1 MSIFSQ
7 NDFEVVQD
15 VIKSN
20 GQKSNIAKKGE
31 APDELSELNNQS
43 ERIQELIEEID
54 AFPDE
59 KARNV
64 MQECMQEVLSFY
76 GHGLE
81 RILDIISRGNNT
93 AAKDIYNNMLGDS
106 FVNGLLLIHD
116 LHPFDLRTRLNLA
129 LEKVRPYMDSH
140 GGSVEIISLEDGIA
154 KLKLNGNCKGCPS
167 SSATLELGI
176 KQALEENCPDLVG
189 LEVEGATS
197 INLNGATNGKP
208 SALSSQGWKT
218 ITGVDKLIN
227 GEMKPVE
234 ISGAQLIV
242 CKVSEQLYAYR
253 NVCPACELPL
263 NTGKLE
269 GNLISCKLGHSYDIQ
284 HAGKCT
290 LDEDLHLDPFPLLQ
304 ENGGIKIAI

>member
-20 GQKSNIAKKGE
+20 GQKNNAGKKE
-31 APDELSELNNQS
+31 AAPDELSELNRQS
-43 ERIQELIEEID
+43 DRIQELIEEID
-54 AFPDE
+54 ALPDE
-59 KARNV
+59 KARDM

-81 RILDIISRGNNT
+81 RILGIISKGNNT

-140 GGSVEIISLEDGIA
+140 GGSVEIISLEDGVA
-154 KLKLNGNCKGCPS
+154 KLRLNGNCKGCPS

-176 KQALEENCPDLVG
+176 KQAIEENCPDLLG

-197 INLNGATNGKP
+197 INLVSNGKQQT
-208 SALSSQGWKT
+208 LTYQGWKT
-218 ITGVDKLIN
+218 ITGVDKLTN

-234 ISGAQLIV
+234 LSGIQLIV
-242 CKVSEQLYAYR
+242 CKVNDQLYAYR
-253 NVCPACELPL
+253 NVCPACDLPL

-269 GNLISCKLGHSYDIQ
+269 GNIVSCKLGHSYDIQ
-284 HAGKCT
+284 QAGKCT
-290 LDEDLHLDPFPLLQ
+290 LDDDLHIDPFPLLQ
-304 ENGGIKIAI
+304 ENGSTKIAVG

>member
-20 GQKSNIAKKGE
+20 GQKNNAAKKGA
-31 APDELSELNNQS
+31 APDEISELNRQS

-54 AFPDE
+54 ALPDE
-59 KARNV
+59 KAKNM

-76 GHGLE
+76 GQGLE
-81 RILDIISRGNNT
+81 RILGIISKGNNT

-176 KQALEENCPDLVG
+176 KQAIEENCPDLIG

-197 INLNGATNGKP
+197 INLISNGKTQT
-208 SALSSQGWKT
+208 LSSQGWKT
-218 ITGVDKLIN
+218 ITGVDKLTN

-234 ISGAQLIV
+234 LSGIQLVV
-242 CKVSEQLYAYR
+242 CKTNDQLYAYR
-253 NVCPACELPL
+253 NVCPACDLPL
-263 NTGKLE
+263 NTGKLDA
-269 GNLISCKLGHSYDIQ
+269 NIISCKLGHSYDIQ
-284 HAGKCT
+284 QAGKCT

-304 ENGGIKIAI
+304 ENGSVKISVG

>member
-20 GQKSNIAKKGE
+20 GQKSNPEKKG
-31 APDELSELNNQS
+31 APTDELSELNRQS
-43 ERIQELIEEID
+43 DRIQELIEEIE
-54 AFPDE
+54 ALPDE
-59 KARNV
+59 KSRTM

-81 RILDIISRGNNT
+81 RMLAIISKGNNT

-140 GGSVEIISLEDGIA
+140 GGSVEIVSLEDGIA

-176 KQALEENCPDLVG
+176 KQAIEENCPDLVG
-189 LEVEGATS
+189 LEVEGATT
-197 INLNGATNGKP
+197 LNTSSNGKQ
-208 SALSSQGWKT
+208 STHFSQGWKT
-218 ITGVDKLIN
+218 ISGVDKLAN

-234 ISGAQLIV
+234 ISGTQLIV
-242 CKVSEQLYAYR
+242 CKVSDQLYAYR
-253 NVCPACELPL
+253 NVCPACDLPL

-269 GNLISCKLGHSYDIQ
+269 ENIISCKLGHSYNIVQ
-284 HAGKCT
+284 AGKCT
-290 LDEDLHLDPFPLLQ
+290 LDENLHLDPFPLLQ
-304 ENGGIKIAI
+304 ENGSVKIAVG

>member
-1 MSIFSQ
+1 
-7 NDFEVVQD
+7 
-15 VIKSN
+15 
-20 GQKSNIAKKGE
+20 
-31 APDELSELNNQS
+31 
-43 ERIQELIEEID
+43 
-54 AFPDE
+54 
-59 KARNV
+59 

-81 RILDIISRGNNT
+81 RILDIISKGNNA

-140 GGSVEIISLEDGIA
+140 GGNIEMISLEDGVA
-154 KLKLNGNCKGCPS
+154 KLKLNGNCNGCPS

-176 KQALEENCPDLVG
+176 RQAIEENCPDLVG
-189 LEVEGATS
+189 LEVEEATS
-197 INLNGATNGKP
+197 INLISNGERQP
-208 SALSSQGWKT
+208 ISSKGWKT
-218 ITGVDKLIN
+218 ITGVDKLTS

-234 ISGAQLIV
+234 LSGTQMIV
-242 CKVSEQLYAYR
+242 CKVHEQLYAYR

-269 GNLISCKLGHSYDIQ
+269 KNIISCKLGHSYDIQ
-284 HAGKCT
+284 QAGKCT
-290 LDEDLHLDPFPLLQ
+290 LDDDLHLDPFPLLE
-304 ENGGIKIAI
+304 ENGSIKISV

>member
-20 GQKSNIAKKGE
+20 GQKNNTGKKE
-31 APDELSELNNQS
+31 AAPDELSELNRQS
-43 ERIQELIEEID
+43 DRIQELIEEID
-54 AFPDE
+54 ALPDE
-59 KARNV
+59 KARDM

-81 RILDIISRGNNT
+81 RILGIISKGNNT

-140 GGSVEIISLEDGIA
+140 GGSVEIISLEDGVA
-154 KLKLNGNCKGCPS
+154 KLRLNGNCKGCPS

-176 KQALEENCPDLVG
+176 KQAIEENCPDLLG

-197 INLNGATNGKP
+197 INLVSNGKQQT
-208 SALSSQGWKT
+208 LTYQGWKT
-218 ITGVDKLIN
+218 ITGVDKLTN

-234 ISGAQLIV
+234 LSGIQLIV
-242 CKVSEQLYAYR
+242 CKVNDQLYAYR
-253 NVCPACELPL
+253 NVCPACDLPL

-269 GNLISCKLGHSYDIQ
+269 GNIVSCKLGHSYDIQ
-284 HAGKCT
+284 QAGKCT
-290 LDEDLHLDPFPLLQ
+290 LDDDLHIDPFPLLQ
-304 ENGGIKIAI
+304 ENGSTKIAVG

>member
-1 MSIFSQ
+1 MSIFSR

-20 GQKSNIAKKGE
+20 GQNNNGKKS
-31 APDELSELNNQS
+31 APIDELSELNRQS

-54 AFPDE
+54 VLPDE
-59 KARNV
+59 KARNM

-76 GHGLE
+76 GYGLE
-81 RILDIISRGNNT
+81 RILGIISKGNNT
-93 AAKDIYNNMLGDS
+93 AAKEIYNNMMGDN

-116 LHPFDLRTRLNLA
+116 LHPFDLNTRLNLA

-140 GGSVEIISLEDGIA
+140 GGSVEIVSLENGIA
-154 KLKLNGNCKGCPS
+154 KLKLSGNCKGCPS

-176 KQALEENCPDLVG
+176 KQAIEENCPDLLG

-197 INLNGATNGKP
+197 INLVSNGKTQT
-208 SALSSQGWKT
+208 LSSQGWKT
-218 ITGVDKLIN
+218 ITGVDKLTN

-234 ISGAQLIV
+234 ISGTQLIV

-253 NVCPACELPL
+253 NVCPACDLPL

-269 GNLISCKLGHSYDIQ
+269 ENVISCKLGHSYDIQ
-284 HAGKCT
+284 KAGKCMI
-290 LDEDLHLDPFPLLQ
+290 DDDLHLDPFPLLH
-304 ENGGIKIAI
+304 ENGMVKVAIG

>member
-20 GQKSNIAKKGE
+20 GQKSNPGKKGE
-31 APDELSELNNQS
+31 APDELSELNRQS
-43 ERIQELIEEID
+43 DRIQELIEEIE
-54 AFPDE
+54 ALPDE
-59 KARNV
+59 KSRTM

-81 RILDIISRGNNT
+81 RILGIISKGNNT

-176 KQALEENCPDLVG
+176 KQAIEENCPDLVG
-189 LEVEGATS
+189 LEVEGATT
-197 INLNGATNGKP
+197 LNTSSNGKQ
-208 SALSSQGWKT
+208 STHSSQGWKT
-218 ITGVDKLIN
+218 ISGVDKLGN

-234 ISGAQLIV
+234 ISGTQLIV
-242 CKVSEQLYAYR
+242 CKVNDHLYAYR
-253 NVCPACELPL
+253 NICPACDLPL

-269 GNLISCKLGHSYDIQ
+269 ENIISCKLGHSYDIQ
-284 HAGKCT
+284 QAGKCMI
-290 LDEDLHLDPFPLLQ
+290 DDDLHLDPFPLLQ
-304 ENGGIKIAI
+304 ENGSIKIAVG

>member
-15 VIKSN
+15 VIRSN
-20 GQKSNIAKKGE
+20 GQQNGNGKKAE
-31 APDELSELNNQS
+31 PEDETSVLNRQS
-43 ERIQELIEEID
+43 ERIQELIDEID
-54 AFPDE
+54 ALPDE
-59 KARNV
+59 KTRNL

-81 RILDIISRGNNT
+81 RILAIISKGNNT
-93 AAKDIYNNMLGDS
+93 AAKDIYNDMLGDS

-154 KLKLNGNCKGCPS
+154 KLKLDGNCKGCPS

-176 KQALEENCPDLVG
+176 KQAIEENCPDLLG

-197 INLNGATNGKP
+197 INLVSNGK
-208 SALSSQGWKT
+208 SQTLSSQGWKA
-218 ITGVDKLIN
+218 ISGVDKLSN
-227 GEMKPVE
+227 GDMKPIEVG
-234 ISGAQLIV
+234 GASLV
-242 CKVSEQLYAYR
+242 FCKAVDQLYAYR
-253 NVCPACELPL
+253 NVCPACDLPL
-263 NTGKLE
+263 HTGKLE
-269 GNLISCKLGHSYDIQ
+269 GNIISCKLGHAYDVQ
-284 HAGKCT
+284 KAGRCT
-290 LDEDLHLDPFPLLQ
+290 DDEDLHLDPFPLTQ
-304 ENGGIKIAI
+304 ENGFIKVAVS

>member
-20 GQKSNIAKKGE
+20 GQKNNTGKKE
-31 APDELSELNNQS
+31 AAPDELSELNRQS
-43 ERIQELIEEID
+43 DRIQELIEEID
-54 AFPDE
+54 ALPDE
-59 KARNV
+59 KARDM

-81 RILDIISRGNNT
+81 RILGIISEGNNT

-140 GGSVEIISLEDGIA
+140 GGSVEIISLEDGVA
-154 KLKLNGNCKGCPS
+154 KLRLNGNCKGCPS

-176 KQALEENCPDLVG
+176 KQAIEENCPDLLG

-197 INLNGATNGKP
+197 INLVSNGKQQT
-208 SALSSQGWKT
+208 LTYQGWKT
-218 ITGVDKLIN
+218 ITGVNKLTN

-234 ISGAQLIV
+234 LSGIQLIV
-242 CKVSEQLYAYR
+242 CKVNDQLYAYR
-253 NVCPACELPL
+253 NVCPACDLPL

-269 GNLISCKLGHSYDIQ
+269 GNIVSCKLGHSYDIQ
-284 HAGKCT
+284 QAGKCT
-290 LDEDLHLDPFPLLQ
+290 LDDELHIDPFPLLQ
-304 ENGGIKIAI
+304 ENGSIKIAVG